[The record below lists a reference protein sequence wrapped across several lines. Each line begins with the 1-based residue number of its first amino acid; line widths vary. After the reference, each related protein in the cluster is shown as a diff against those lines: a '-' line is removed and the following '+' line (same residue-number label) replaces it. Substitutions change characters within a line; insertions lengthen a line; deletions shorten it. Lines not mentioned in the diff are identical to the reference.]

1 MTQKTRSKT
10 PKLGRYDAIA
20 SSLLSSHD
28 PYRVFVRTTQAKRPT
43 KRYPVVDLFSGA
55 GGMSLGFE
63 MAGYQISSA
72 VELVDI
78 AADTHELN
86 FPNCEV
92 HRGDISD
99 FHPSES
105 LKQSK
110 VRVVVGGPPCQ
121 GFSVAGKRDPNDPRN
136 RLFREFVRVVDEL
149 RPDYFVMENVPGILT
164 MKEGK
169 VKEAILEAFEE
180 IGYPN
185 VSIAILEAASLGVA
199 QIRARAIFIG
209 NRHGLANPFPAPL
222 LNPEDYVPIEAAIGD
237 LPAWER
243 IPEINHEWTRHSK
256 AFERRIAQVPPGGSL
271 YETFMD
277 AYKRQYEGLPS
288 MTIKENHGGTHIHPT
303 LNRCISA
310 REMARLQSFPDNFIF
325 CGPMKKAMWQ
335 IGNAVAPLMA
345 KSIGLALAPFLH
357 SLDINEEPNFI
368 EWVPP
373 QAHNIPPSLF

>member
-1 MTQKTRSKT
+1 MNTKTKQKT
-10 PKLGRYDAIA
+10 PKLGRYDGIA
-20 SSLLSSHD
+20 SSLLATHD
-28 PYRVFVRTTQAKRPT
+28 PYRVFVDTTQVKNPS
-43 KRYPVVDLFSGA
+43 KQFSIVDLFAGA

-63 MAGYQISSA
+63 MAGYKVASA

-78 AADTHELN
+78 AADTHERN
-86 FPNCEV
+86 FPHCEV
-92 HRGDISD
+92 HRGDISNFRTSD
-99 FHPSES
+99 VLRASN
-105 LKQSK
+105 

-149 RPDYFVMENVPGILT
+149 QPDYFVMENVPGILT
-164 MKEGK
+164 MKGGK
-169 VKEAILEAFEE
+169 VKDAILEAFDE

-222 LNPEDYVPIEAAIGD
+222 LKPEEYIPIEAAIGD
-237 LPAWER
+237 LPAWDR
-243 IPEINHEWTRHSK
+243 LPAINHEWTKHSK
-256 AFERRIAQVPPGGSL
+256 AFEKRISQVPPGGSL

-277 AYKRQYEGLPS
+277 AYKRQYEGVPS

-310 REMARLQSFPDNFIF
+310 REMARLQSFPDDFIF

-345 KSIGLALAPFLH
+345 KSIGLALAPFIL
-357 SLDINEEPNFI
+357 SIDASKEPKYV
-368 EWVPP
+368 EWIPP
-373 QAHNIPPSLF
+373 QAKNAAPTLF